1 MARVLAAILL
11 GLSMVGHLSPP
22 AGAAP
27 VRAAYMYCDWP
38 EGNATFKDEFDEAF
52 AALGW
57 QVTKFENKH
66 AKELS
71 EQLGNFDIVV
81 GGGVSNYSN
90 TQDFRPHAA
99 QWQAFLQGGG
109 VVVATDASYGAINSS
124 WIGGLDPVFRTTSA
138 LCSAHTRPSAE
149 TAAVQFA
156 ASDPLLSMPEDLRAG
171 LGTKT
176 NWAHLDEIGPGW
188 TVAIKCS
195 DDKPVFVYRTVGK
208 GLLIVT
214 SYLRFMGAGSASTG
228 LLRNAMAA
236 AKTGQQGLRV
246 LNLAQPRPTL
256 GRNRITIRLR
266 NVVDQPVKIGA
277 ILSLT
282 GKTPLPPVRVEQ
294 TLPGQTEGELILDYD
309 IPVRGEQR
317 GMLELLKDGQVLLSM
332 PYNLSVPELVIVDV
346 RSRHQYSHY
355 GAVTARV
362 TLRA

>member
-1 MARVLAAILL
+1 MTRVLAAILL
-11 GLSMVGHLSPP
+11 ALSMVGHLSSS

-27 VRAAYMYCDWP
+27 VRVAYMYCDWP
-38 EGNATFKDEFDEAF
+38 EGNAAFKDEFDQAF

-57 QVTKFENKH
+57 QVTKFENKQ

-90 TQDFRPHAA
+90 TQDFQPYAA

-124 WIGGLDPVFRTTSA
+124 WIGGLDPAFRTTSA

-156 ASDPLLSMPEDLRAG
+156 AGDPLLSVPEDLRAG
-171 LGTKT
+171 LVAKT

-195 DDKPVFVYRTVGK
+195 DDKPVLVYRTVGK

-214 SYLRFMGAGSASTG
+214 SYLRFMGTGSASTG
-228 LLRNAMAA
+228 LLQNAMAV
-236 AKTGQQGLRV
+236 AKTGQQGLQV
-246 LNLAQPRPTL
+246 LNLAQLETGAGAQPGHDSASQRS
-256 GRNRITIRLR
+256 GSACQDRCD
-266 NVVDQPVKIGA
+266 VVADRQDATAAGA
-277 ILSLT
+277 C
-282 GKTPLPPVRVEQ
+282 
-294 TLPGQTEGELILDYD
+294 
-309 IPVRGEQR
+309 
-317 GMLELLKDGQVLLSM
+317 
-332 PYNLSVPELVIVDV
+332 
-346 RSRHQYSHY
+346 
-355 GAVTARV
+355 
-362 TLRA
+362 